1 MWLLFGIN
9 LPFSRWDTNLVADWF
24 SVIGLGMY
32 SNDCKRWCKNG
43 EHLMRAT
50 AQEVEKELGIRNCL
64 HRKKLRLAV
73 SAINQEN
80 DELTKCA
87 DQLDY
92 LWVARWLDDIGL
104 PQYKDAFLDA
114 RIDGRVLHYLTV
126 EDLFS
131 LKITSQLHHASIR
144 SGIKILRE
152 QKVVVVTT
160 LLLELNFL
168 FLISV

>member
-1 MWLLFGIN
+1 
-9 LPFSRWDTNLVADWF
+9 
-24 SVIGLGMY
+24 MY

-43 EHLMRAT
+43 GHLMRAT
-50 AQEVEKELGIRNCL
+50 STEVERDLGIRNAL

-73 SAINQEN
+73 SAMSQET
-80 DELTKCA
+80 DDLTKCA
-87 DQLDY
+87 AQLDY

-104 PQYKDAFLDA
+104 PQYKDSFLDA

-144 SGIKILRE
+144 CGIRVLRE
-152 QKVVVVTT
+152 HKVI
-160 LLLELNFL
+160 NIFDI
-168 FLISV
+168 F

>member
-1 MWLLFGIN
+1 M
-9 LPFSRWDTNLVADWF
+9 PFSRWDTNLVADWF
-24 SVIGLGMY
+24 SIIGLGMY

-50 AQEVEKELGIRNCL
+50 STEVEKDLGIRNAL

-73 SAINQEN
+73 SAMSQET
-80 DELTKCA
+80 DGLTKCA
-87 DQLDY
+87 AQLDY

-104 PQYKDAFLDA
+104 PQYKDSFLDA

-144 SGIKILRE
+144 CGIRVLRE
-152 QKVVVVTT
+152 HKVIH
-160 LLLELNFL
+160 NF
-168 FLISV
+168 